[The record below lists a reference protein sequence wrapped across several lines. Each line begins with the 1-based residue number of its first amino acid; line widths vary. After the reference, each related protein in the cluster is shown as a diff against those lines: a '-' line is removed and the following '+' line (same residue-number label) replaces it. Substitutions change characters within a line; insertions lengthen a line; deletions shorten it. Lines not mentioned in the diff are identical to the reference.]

1 MSNRHPAAPSPG
13 EVSPGGSSS
22 PESILTNGRL
32 LILAPHMD
40 DETLG
45 CGGIMALHS
54 DPSRIYCLFATDGSR
69 SPTPL
74 LPWAGEIDRELPSKR
89 RKEALAALAELGVG
103 RDNAIFLDLPDGK
116 LSRHSRSL
124 RSSLSQILGAVRPDL
139 VLAPF
144 RLDAHPDHV
153 ALNRV
158 ARRVL
163 ATEATQ
169 PRFAEYFVY
178 SRLRLLPGEDIRRCL
193 PPSSLVRI
201 ETQAVA
207 DTKMRAL
214 LKYETQVTVTQTWQ
228 ERPILTPESLRERCA
243 TAEYFMFGEPG
254 DRLLQPFPRQRA
266 RIFTAYL
273 AQRFGKRPKDRML
286 ALYRW
291 LSGDGHP
298 R

>member
-1 MSNRHPAAPSPG
+1 MSNRHPAVPPPG
-13 EVSPGGSSS
+13 EVSPGSFSS

-69 SPTPL
+69 SPSPL
-74 LPWAGEIDRELPSKR
+74 LPWVGKIDRELPSR
-89 RKEALAALAELGVG
+89 RRSEALAALAELGVG
-103 RDNAIFLDLPDGK
+103 RENLIFLNLPDGK
-116 LSRHSRSL
+116 LSRHTQSL
-124 RSSLSQILGAVRPDL
+124 RSSLLQTLEVVRPDL

-153 ALNRV
+153 ALNRA
-158 ARRVL
+158 ARKVL
-163 ATEATQ
+163 ARDAARPTL
-169 PRFAEYFVY
+169 AEYFVY
-178 SRLRLLPGEDIRRCL
+178 SRLRLLPGGDIRRCL
-193 PPSSLVRI
+193 PPSSLVRM

-207 DTKMRAL
+207 ETKMRAL

-228 ERPILTPESLRERCA
+228 ERPILTPESLRDRCA
-243 TAEYFMFGEPG
+243 TAEYFMLSEPG

-266 RIFTAYL
+266 RFFAAYL

-286 ALYRW
+286 ALFRW
-291 LSGDGHP
+291 LSGGARH